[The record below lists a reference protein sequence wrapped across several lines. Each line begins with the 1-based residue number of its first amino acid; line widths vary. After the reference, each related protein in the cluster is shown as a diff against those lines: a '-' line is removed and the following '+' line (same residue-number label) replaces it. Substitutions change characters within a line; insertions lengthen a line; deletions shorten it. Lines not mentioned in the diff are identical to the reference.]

1 MDFVEDRLGEWID
14 FRRDLHR
21 HPELGFTEYRT
32 QARIAERLEALGY
45 RLRLGCEVMREEE
58 MLGLPSSPALASAR
72 EAALANGARSDLV
85 RRMGDGMTGLVA
97 ELSSGN
103 GPVIAVRFDVDAL
116 PLGEARNDRH
126 RPHRLGFASK
136 HDGRMHACGHDGHAT
151 IGIAF
156 AEIAAREPRSWSGTL
171 RLVFQPAEEGGRG
184 AWPMVAAGV
193 VDDVD
198 LFLALHLGCDLSS
211 RKVAVSASDMMF
223 SSKWDIHFEG
233 RSAHASGNP
242 EEGRNALLAAAQA
255 TTLLYALPRH
265 GRFATQVNVGRL
277 NAGSA
282 RNIIANSAG
291 MEIEIRG
298 GAEEALE
305 HMEKRARSALEGIAL
320 AQGCEMTLREM
331 GRTIGEAS
339 SAKAMDF
346 VRRAAKSMDAFDEVR
361 DSWPLGGGDDAAYF
375 MRRVKERGGE
385 AAYFILGS
393 DLAGGHHATTF
404 DFEEADI
411 ARGARLLLTALELAS
426 AHINSITTTHV
437 K

>member
-1 MDFVEDRLGEWID
+1 MSVAMDFIEERPAEWIE

-45 RLRLGCEVMREEE
+45 ELRLGREVMHAEE
-58 MLGLPSSPALASAR
+58 MLGVPVSSVLANAR
-72 EAALANGARSDLV
+72 EAAVASGARTDLV
-85 RRMGDGMTGLVA
+85 HRMGEGMTGLVA
-97 ELSSGN
+97 ELSSGS
-103 GPVIAVRFDVDAL
+103 GPIVTMRFDVDAL
-116 PLGEARNDRH
+116 PLGEARNDGH

-136 HDGRMHACGHDGHAT
+136 HDGRMHACGRDGHAT
-151 IGIAF
+151 IGLGL
-156 AEIAAREPRSWSGTL
+156 AEMAAREPRNWSGTL

-223 SSKWDIHFEG
+223 SAKWDVHFEG

-282 RNIIANSAG
+282 RNIIANSAS
-291 MEIEIRG
+291 MEIEVRG

-305 HMEKRARSALEGIAL
+305 HLEKRARSAFEGIAL
-320 AQGCEMTLREM
+320 AQGCEMTIREM
-331 GRTIGEAS
+331 GRTIGEPS
-339 SAKAMDF
+339 SAKAMDL
-346 VRRAAKSMDAFDEVR
+346 VRRAAGSMGVFDEVL

-375 MRRVKERGGE
+375 MRRVRERGGQ
-385 AAYFILGS
+385 AAYLILGS

-411 ARGARLLLTALELAS
+411 ARGVGLLQTVLELAG
-426 AHINSITTTHV
+426 AHIGSRR
-437 K
+437 